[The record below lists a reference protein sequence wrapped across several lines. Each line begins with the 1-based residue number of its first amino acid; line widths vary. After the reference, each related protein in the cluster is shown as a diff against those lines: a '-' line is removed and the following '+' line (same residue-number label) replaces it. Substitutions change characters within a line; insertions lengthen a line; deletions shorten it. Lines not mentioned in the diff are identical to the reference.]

1 MILVA
6 YTLSFLCL
14 ILNGSLFAHLKP
26 PTFDRLMTSGR
37 LFTANCLLQ
46 TLGKRPKK

>member
-14 ILNGSLFAHLKP
+14 ILNGSLFAHLKLPTP
-26 PTFDRLMTSGR
+26 PDVQGCD
-37 LFTANCLLQ
+37 LF
-46 TLGKRPKK
+46 RR